1 MFWIFSLI
9 LLLSLL
15 LASIASF
22 LTVVSTSLV
31 SDTRT
36 ALWRR
41 YTCDHCHSPIAWHAI
56 IPIIGYLLVR
66 GRCTSCNYHISSWY
80 PLSELLYIGYA
91 WLIFVVS
98 TQPLYHLILFT
109 IIFMMAVADAQKQW
123 VPDWLQVLLGVLI
136 IWNIWRTSGS
146 IFLIDRLSHGAIVFT
161 LLVALA
167 IFSDGG
173 IGAADIKLLA
183 ILTVGFGIVSLNHL
197 IISASFLALLHF
209 GFTAYKNR
217 TTSDAVRLMVGM
229 AFVPYVCLSFPLLL
243 I

>member
-41 YTCDHCHSPIAWHAI
+41 STCDHCHSPIAWHAL

-66 GRCTSCNYHISSWY
+66 GRCTSCNHHISPWY

-98 TQPLYHLILFT
+98 TQPFYHLILFT
-109 IIFMMAVADAQKQW
+109 IIFMIAVADAQKQW
-123 VPDWLQVLLGVLI
+123 VPDRLQVLLILLI
-136 IWNIWRTSGS
+136 IWNIWWTSGAA
-146 IFLIDRLSHGAIVFT
+146 FLIDRLSHGAIVFT

-167 IFSDGG
+167 IFQTAGSV
-173 IGAADIKLLA
+173 AP
-183 ILTVGFGIVSLNHL
+183 
-197 IISASFLALLHF
+197 ISNCWRF
-209 GFTAYKNR
+209 
-217 TTSDAVRLMVGM
+217 
-229 AFVPYVCLSFPLLL
+229 
-243 I
+243 